1 MSNEIIHRLVNERAS
16 LMVSERAMRRELDKI
31 QKRLDQLDALLEGVD
46 LGRVS
51 VDSPGVSAVPSAQ
64 STE

>member
-16 LMVSERAMRRELDKI
+16 LMVSERAMRREIDKI

-51 VDSPGVSAVPSAQ
+51 VDHPTAAAVPSTP